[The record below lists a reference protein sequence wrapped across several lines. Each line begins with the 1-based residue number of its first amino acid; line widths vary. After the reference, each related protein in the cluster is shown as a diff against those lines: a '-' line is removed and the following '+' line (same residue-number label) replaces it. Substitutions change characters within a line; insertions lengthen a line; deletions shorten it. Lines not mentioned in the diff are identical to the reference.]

1 MNNPTRG
8 LSVNDA
14 LYNACE
20 SLSLRSDRNQ
30 NRVVSWF
37 FLFMSSEGYSGITSV
52 GGLIAALGAPLENV
66 PV

>member
-1 MNNPTRG
+1 
-8 LSVNDA
+8 
-14 LYNACE
+14 
-20 SLSLRSDRNQ
+20 LSLRSDRNQ